1 MSKIFGGFLLIF
13 LEYNITKGNIV
24 LGLLPDFVGYICIVA
39 GLCDVVTDGAYF
51 RKARLLAII
60 LSFYSAVV
68 YVLNL
73 LGIAGK
79 WQILSWALSIITTL
93 ATLGIS
99 YLIVKGL
106 PEAEQKYNA
115 KLSSKSIRICWMIM
129 AVFQVVMILALWVP
143 VLVLLMVPNFLA
155 TIVFLV
161 MFFQACKVYGTI
173 PGK

>member
-24 LGLLPDFVGYICIVA
+24 LGLLPDFVGYLCIVA
-39 GLCDVVTDGAYF
+39 GLCDVVTDGTYF
-51 RKARLLAII
+51 RKARLFAI
-60 LSFYSAVV
+60 LMSFYSAVV
-68 YVLNL
+68 YILNL
-73 LGIAGK
+73 VGIAGK
-79 WQILSWALSIITTL
+79 WQILSWTLSIITTL

-106 PEAEQKYNA
+106 KEAEQKYKA
-115 KLSSKSIRICWMIM
+115 KLSSKSIFICWVIM
-129 AVFQVVMILALWVP
+129 AAFQLLTILALWVP
-143 VLVLLMVPNFLA
+143 VLVLMVVPNFLA